1 MAQQNNYDENQIQVL
16 EGLEAVRKRPG
27 MYIGSTDITGLHH
40 MAKEMID
47 NAVDEALNGFADR
60 VKVTISEDNSFVVS
74 DNGRGIPVA
83 IKKEYGVSA
92 LELAATKLHAGGKF
106 GGSGYKV
113 SGGLHGVGLS
123 VVNALSDYME
133 IWVQKEDGLY
143 YQKYLAGTPEGPV
156 KVLTETQAKKARE
169 QGIFLNSKTGTTVK
183 FLPNEKIFETIE
195 FDTKV
200 ITEKCRSFAYLVA
213 GLYFE
218 INDIR
223 KNTTQ
228 AYYFEGG
235 LKSYVQDLNKS
246 KKTLSSIFYVK
257 GEEDGMEVEVA
268 LQYTDA
274 YNESLISFANNI
286 VTPQE
291 GHHVT
296 GFKTAL
302 TRVINDYAKEKDFLK
317 NEKVLTGDDIREGLT
332 ALVNIKIDSERI
344 QYEGQTKEKLG
355 TPAARNAT
363 EKVFKD
369 AFITYLEEN
378 PQDAKSIIDK
388 AVLTQRARLAAKAAR
403 ETVVRK
409 GALES
414 TSLPGKLADCASK
427 KPEDCEIYIVEG
439 DSAGG
444 SAKQGR
450 DRHTQA
456 VLPLRGK
463 VLNPEK
469 SRLDRILKTEQLQN
483 LIIALGTSIA
493 DTLDMNKLRYHKV
506 IIMTDADVDGA
517 HISTL
522 LLTFFF
528 RHLPELIQE
537 GRLYKAQPPLYRVQ
551 KGKNISYVYSDA
563 EKDKLV
569 KELANK
575 GNGNV
580 MVQRFK
586 GLGEMNPEQLWDT
599 TMNPESRLLNKI
611 TIEDAQMAD
620 EIFST
625 LMGVEVA
632 PRRKFI
638 QAHAK
643 QADLDL

>member
-1 MAQQNNYDENQIQVL
+1 MPKTPKQTYDEDQIQVL
-16 EGLEAVRKRPG
+16 EGLEPVRKRPG
-27 MYIGSTDITGLHH
+27 MYIGSTDSTGLHH
-40 MAKEMID
+40 LATEIID
-47 NAVDEALNGFADR
+47 NAVDEALNGYATKIKIVIHKDGAF
-60 VKVTISEDNSFVVS
+60 SVS
-74 DNGRGIPVA
+74 DNGRGIPVG

-123 VVNALSDYME
+123 VVNALSDYMKV
-133 IWVQKEDGLY
+133 WVKKEDGIY
-143 YQKYLAGTPEGPV
+143 FQEFEKGNPKRPVKKVTPE
-156 KVLTETQAKKARE
+156 KQEELKK
-169 QGIFLNSKTGTTVK
+169 ISIISNTGTTIK
-183 FLPNEKIFETIE
+183 FKPTPKIFETTD
-195 FDTKV
+195 FDV
-200 ITEKCRSFAYLVA
+200 NIIVNKCKTFAYLLA

-218 INDIR
+218 IIDER
-223 KNTTQ
+223 TDYFK
-228 AYYFEGG
+228 AFYFEGG
-235 LKSYVQDLNKS
+235 LKSYVKDLNKN
-246 KKTLSSIFYVK
+246 KKPLTKIFYVS
-257 GEEDGMEVEVA
+257 GEAENMEVELA

-274 YNESLISFANNI
+274 YSETLISFANNI
-286 VTPQE
+286 ITPNH

-296 GFKTAL
+296 GFKIAL
-302 TRVINDYAKEKDFLK
+302 TRILNDYAKKKGMLK
-317 NEKVLTGDDIREGLT
+317 EDKTLTGEDVREGLT
-332 ALVNIKIDSERI
+332 ALINVKIPSDLI

-355 TPAARNAT
+355 TPQARSAV

-369 AFITYLEEN
+369 AFSDFLEEH
-378 PQDAKSIIDK
+378 PKDAQAIIEK
-388 AVLTQRARLAAKAAR
+388 ALLTQRARLAAKAAR

-427 KPEDCEIYIVEG
+427 KPEESELYIVEG

-450 DRHTQA
+450 DRHFQA

-469 SRLDRILKTEQLQN
+469 SRLDKILKYEQLQN
-483 LIIALGTSIA
+483 LIIALGTSIG
-493 DTLDMNKLRYHKV
+493 DSLDLNKLRYHKV

-537 GRLYKAQPPLYRVQ
+537 GYLYKAQPPLYRVQ
-551 KGKNISYVYSDA
+551 RGKQIHYVYTDE
-563 EKDKLV
+563 EKDELV
-569 KELANK
+569 KKL
-575 GNGNV
+575 NGAT
-580 MVQRFK
+580 VQRFK
-586 GLGEMNPEQLWDT
+586 GLGEMNPKQLWET
-599 TMNPESRLLNKI
+599 TMNPQTRLLNKI
-611 TIEDAQMAD
+611 YVEDAQRAD
-620 EIFST
+620 EIFTT
-625 LMGVEVA
+625 LMGVEVP

-638 QAHAK
+638 QTHAK
-643 QADLDL
+643 QAELDL

>member
-1 MAQQNNYDENQIQVL
+1 MPKTPKQTYDEDQIQVL
-16 EGLEAVRKRPG
+16 EGLEPVRKRPG
-27 MYIGSTDITGLHH
+27 MYIGSTDSTGLHH
-40 MAKEMID
+40 LATEIID
-47 NAVDEALNGFADR
+47 NAVDEALNGYATKIKIVIHKDGAF
-60 VKVTISEDNSFVVS
+60 SVS
-74 DNGRGIPVA
+74 DNGRGIPVG

-123 VVNALSDYME
+123 VVNALSDYMKV
-133 IWVQKEDGLY
+133 WVKKEDGIY
-143 YQKYLAGTPEGPV
+143 FQEFEKGNPKRPV
-156 KVLTETQAKKARE
+156 KKVTPKKQE
-169 QGIFLNSKTGTTVK
+169 ELKKISIISNTGTTIK
-183 FLPNEKIFETIE
+183 FKPTPKIFETTD
-195 FDTKV
+195 FDV
-200 ITEKCRSFAYLVA
+200 NIIVNKCKTFAYLLA

-218 INDIR
+218 IIDER
-223 KNTTQ
+223 TDYFK
-228 AYYFEGG
+228 AFYFEGG
-235 LKSYVQDLNKS
+235 LKSYVKDLNKN
-246 KKTLSSIFYVK
+246 KKPLTKIFYVS
-257 GEEDGMEVEVA
+257 GEAENMEVELA

-274 YNESLISFANNI
+274 YSETLISFANNI
-286 VTPQE
+286 ITPNH

-296 GFKTAL
+296 GFKIAL
-302 TRVINDYAKEKDFLK
+302 TRILNDYAKKKGMLK
-317 NEKVLTGDDIREGLT
+317 EDKTLTGEDVREGLT
-332 ALVNIKIDSERI
+332 ALINVKIPSDLI

-355 TPAARNAT
+355 TPQARSAV

-369 AFITYLEEN
+369 AFSDFLEEH
-378 PQDAKSIIDK
+378 PKDAQAIIEK
-388 AVLTQRARLAAKAAR
+388 ALLTQRARLAAKAAR

-427 KPEDCEIYIVEG
+427 KPEESELYIVEG

-450 DRHTQA
+450 DRHFQA

-469 SRLDRILKTEQLQN
+469 SRLDKILKYEQLQN
-483 LIIALGTSIA
+483 LIIALGTSIG
-493 DTLDMNKLRYHKV
+493 DSLDLNKLRYHKV

-537 GRLYKAQPPLYRVQ
+537 GYLYKAQPPLYRVQ
-551 KGKNISYVYSDA
+551 RGKQIHYVYTDE
-563 EKDKLV
+563 EKDELV
-569 KELANK
+569 KKL
-575 GNGNV
+575 NGAT
-580 MVQRFK
+580 VQRFK
-586 GLGEMNPEQLWDT
+586 GLGEMNPKQLWET
-599 TMNPESRLLNKI
+599 TMNPQTRLLNKI
-611 TIEDAQMAD
+611 YVEDAQRAD
-620 EIFST
+620 EIFTT
-625 LMGVEVA
+625 LMGVEVP

-638 QAHAK
+638 QTHAK
-643 QADLDL
+643 QAELDL